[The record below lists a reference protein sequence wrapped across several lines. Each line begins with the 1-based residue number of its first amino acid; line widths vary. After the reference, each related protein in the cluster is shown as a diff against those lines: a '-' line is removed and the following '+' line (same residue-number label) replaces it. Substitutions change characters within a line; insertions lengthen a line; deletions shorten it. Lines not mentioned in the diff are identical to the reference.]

1 MGFSPA
7 AQGDADMLSLVEK
20 VLVLKSASLFN
31 QTPDNVLADVAQRVQ
46 EISFEAGDLI
56 FNKGDFGD
64 SLYIIIS
71 GTVQVWDGPHLLNEL
86 GEGDIFGELAL
97 LDPAPRS
104 ASVKTVA
111 PTRLLQ
117 LDAAHFRTILEER
130 PEVPVAIIR
139 VLTGYIRDN
148 LRLAENMNPSI
159 RSSKSLPP
167 ADPAHD

>member
-1 MGFSPA
+1 
-7 AQGDADMLSLVEK
+7 MLSLVEK

-64 SLYIIIS
+64 SLYIIVS

-97 LDPAPRS
+97 LDPAAAFGIHKIDRAHS
-104 ASVKTVA
+104 SV
-111 PTRLLQ
+111 
-117 LDAAHFRTILEER
+117 AARCGALPYHPGGAGRR
-130 PEVPVAIIR
+130 C
-139 VLTGYIRDN
+139 
-148 LRLAENMNPSI
+148 PS
-159 RSSKSLPP
+159 RSSACSP
-167 ADPAHD
+167 AIYATTCVSPKT